1 MNKEEEDN
9 NGETI
14 DQQQQKWQNIDES
27 RQIANITDSSEAK
40 IQTPQP
46 TQEQLVQVLE
56 EDFSISKQTSIKE
69 AKIEKR
75 VVTKTKSIK
84 VPITY
89 EELYINGKKLK
100 SAEEPRILS
109 ALKDKI
115 TSIAS
120 RGNSDT
126 SVDQSI
132 LKKNKI
138 ENRGELVPLFS
149 SSSDDGSSETQSENE
164 KEKVI
169 PIYEEQFEIV
179 KKVAKVAEFVITK
192 RRITEKKVIDIDLRR
207 EEVEIKYP
215 DGRAQK
221 LG

>member
-1 MNKEEEDN
+1 MNKEQDN
-9 NGETI
+9 NEETI
-14 DQQQQKWQNIDES
+14 DQQQQKRQNTDES
-27 RQIANITDSSEAK
+27 KQMANITDSSEAK
-40 IQTPQP
+40 IETPQP
-46 TQEQLVQVLE
+46 TQEQIVPILE

-69 AKIEKR
+69 TKIEKK
-75 VVTKTKSIK
+75 VVTKTKTVKI
-84 VPITY
+84 PITY

-100 SAEEPRILS
+100 SVEEPRILS

-115 TSIAS
+115 SNITNIGS
-120 RGNSDT
+120 SDT

-132 LKKNKI
+132 SKKNKI
-138 ENRGELVPLFS
+138 EDRGEQVPLFS
-149 SSSDDGSSETQSENE
+149 SHPASDDVTSENE
-164 KEKVI
+164 KEKII